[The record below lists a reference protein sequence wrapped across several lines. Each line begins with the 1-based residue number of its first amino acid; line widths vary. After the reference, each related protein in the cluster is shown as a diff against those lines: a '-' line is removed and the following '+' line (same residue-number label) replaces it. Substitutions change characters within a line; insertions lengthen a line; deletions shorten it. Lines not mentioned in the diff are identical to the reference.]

1 MTLTRET
8 ERPQS
13 SGQDNKIRDERTGCK
28 KLMVYCIA
36 KAWNKDSSV
45 SVIGLRFGKV
55 EIDGQGP
62 ERKERVFG
70 LSFIFYTPFLCEVC
84 VDEDVCVSTARHL
97 YIRSP
102 VRFHASF
109 HRFTHPDLFVLPLK
123 SS

>member
-45 SVIGLRFGKV
+45 SVIGLRFRKV

-62 ERKERVFG
+62 ERRERVFG
-70 LSFIFYTPFLCEVC
+70 LSLFSIPLFC
-84 VDEDVCVSTARHL
+84 VKSVLIRLSVSVQ
-97 YIRSP
+97 P
-102 VRFHASF
+102 
-109 HRFTHPDLFVLPLK
+109 
-123 SS
+123 